1 MLANEKASHPGR
13 FSPRPPGGTP
23 PVGGTVPRFL
33 IRDRDSKLTRA
44 FDDVVA
50 SEDTQLIKTPIQ
62 APNANAF
69 TERWVRT
76 GRQDV
81 RTGC

>member
-1 MLANEKASHPGR
+1 M
-13 FSPRPPGGTP
+13 
-23 PVGGTVPRFL
+23 PRFL

-69 TERWVRT
+69 AERWVRT

>member
-1 MLANEKASHPGR
+1 M
-13 FSPRPPGGTP
+13 
-23 PVGGTVPRFL
+23 PRFL

-62 APNANAF
+62 APNANQLASHC
-69 TERWVRT
+69 TSC
-76 GRQDV
+76 G
-81 RTGC
+81 